1 MENEI
6 RVMVAEDWPP
16 MREIYLSGI
25 ATGQATFETDAPT
38 WERWNDSHLASP
50 RLVAVDGATLVGW
63 AALSPISA
71 RAVYS
76 GVAEVSVYVDGDK
89 RGHGIGRLLLDRL
102 IKESEA
108 KGIWTL
114 QASIF
119 PENVA
124 SVSLHRACGFREVGT
139 RERIGKLKNMW
150 RDTVLFE
157 RRSKVAGG

>member
-6 RVMVAEDWPP
+6 RVMVAEDWPA
-16 MREIYLSGI
+16 MRKIYLSGI

-102 IKESEA
+102 IQESEA